1 MNVNEHKVVQRC
13 DVRLGVWRGAGR
25 M

>member
-13 DVRLGVWRGAGR
+13 DVRLGVWGGAGR